1 MLRKVFRILFRSFLV
16 FMVLIIAFAIYFIFA
31 IIVPEPKIKDNSA
44 LKQERVQRSE
54 NFYTV
59 GNNWLRKNESG
70 LWELYVEGDGF
81 ERGAA
86 NGHLTKELAQ
96 FQEDAFI
103 RQIQILIP
111 DLNYLKFLKF
121 FVAYFNRHLPNNITE
136 EYKEEIYGISRFASD
151 KYDFVGPKYHRILNY
166 HGAHD
171 IGHAL
176 QDKNMTVGCTSFGV
190 WNDKSADGELLIGR
204 NFDFFSG
211 DEFAI
216 NKIVQ
221 FTNPKSG
228 YKFATITWAGFIGA
242 ASGMNEKGVTVTIN
256 AAKSQIP
263 TDAAT
268 PIALLAREILQYA
281 KNITEA
287 IAIAKKRNVFVSE
300 SILIGS
306 ASDNKAIIIEKTPT
320 AMDIYDANSNE
331 ILCSNHY
338 QGQHFANE
346 LSNLKNLNESSSLY
360 RKIRLQQ
367 LLSQKNKIDY
377 KQAAEILRDQKGINN
392 KNIGLGNEKAM
403 NQLIAHHGVIFKPK
417 KGLMWVSSAPYQCG
431 KFICYDLNVVF
442 KRFSK
447 LEEDQEIN
455 SDSLTIPADDFLK
468 SEGYKQYVRFKN
480 LKHYIQFI
488 TKAPG
493 YIFLSGRLESAF
505 VASNPESY
513 YTYQILG
520 DYYKS
525 KFNYETA
532 FNYYKKALVKEIASV
547 KEENQ
552 IKKDMMYCL
561 NHAKSQ
567 S

>member
-1 MLRKVFRILFRSFLV
+1 MLRKLGRITLKLFLGFLV
-16 FMVLIIAFAIYFIFA
+16 LLIGFVIYFAIA
-31 IIVPEPKIKDNSA
+31 VRVPEPEIADKSA
-44 LKQERVQRSE
+44 LTRERVQYSPT
-54 NFYTV
+54 FYKT
-59 GNNWLRKNESG
+59 GNSWLKKSESG

-103 RQIQILIP
+103 KQIQVLVP
-111 DLNYLKFLKF
+111 DLSYLKFLKY
-121 FVAYFNRHLPNNITE
+121 FVAFFNRNLPEHITE
-136 EYKEEIYGISRFASD
+136 EYKQEIYGISRFASD

-190 WNDKSADGELLIGR
+190 WNDKSADGELLLAR

-211 DEFAI
+211 DDFAK

-221 FTNPKSG
+221 FTNPKQG
-228 YKFATITWAGFIGA
+228 HKFATITWAGFIGA
-242 ASGMNEKGVTVTIN
+242 ASGMNEKGITVTIN
-256 AAKSQIP
+256 AAKSKIP

-281 KNITEA
+281 KTINEA
-287 IAIAKKRNVFVSE
+287 IEIAKKRDVFVSE

-306 ASDNKAIIIEKTPT
+306 ASDNKAIIIEKTPSG
-320 AMDIYDANSNE
+320 MDVYDANSNE

-338 QGQHFANE
+338 QGKEYSNQLANLNNQIESSTLYRRIRLKQLLNANE
-346 LSNLKNLNESSSLY
+346 T
-360 RKIRLQQ
+360 
-367 LLSQKNKIDY
+367 IDY
-377 KQAAEILRDQKGINN
+377 KKAAKILRNQKGLNE
-392 KNIGLGNEKAM
+392 KNIGMGNEKAM
-403 NQLIAHHGVIFKPK
+403 NQLLAHHGVIFKPK
-417 KGLMWVSSAPYQCG
+417 QHLMWVSTNPYQCG
-431 KFICYDLNVVF
+431 KFVCYNLKQVF
-442 KRFSK
+442 EQYKD
-447 LEEDQEIN
+447 LEEEKEITV
-455 SDSLTIPADDFLK
+455 DSLTIPADPFLK
-468 SEGYKQYVRFKN
+468 TQAYRQFVNFKN

-493 YIFLSGRLESAF
+493 YIYLDKKLENAFLES
-505 VASNPESY
+505 NPQSY

-525 KFNYETA
+525 KFNYRLA
-532 FNYYKKALVKEIASV
+532 FDYYKLALTKEIATK
-547 KEENQ
+547 KEEDQ
-552 IKKDMMYCL
+552 IKKDLVHCL
-561 NHAKSQ
+561 DKIPH
-567 S
+567 

>member
-1 MLRKVFRILFRSFLV
+1 MLKKTFRILFRSFLV
-16 FMVLIIAFAIYFIFA
+16 FICLLIAFAIYFVFA
-31 IIVPEPKIKDNSA
+31 IIIPEPKITDNSA

-59 GNNWLRKNESG
+59 GNNWLKKSESG
-70 LWELYVEGDGF
+70 LWELYVEGNGF

-103 RQIQILIP
+103 HQIQILIP
-111 DLNYLKFLKF
+111 DLNYLKFLKY
-121 FVAYFNRHLPNNITE
+121 FVAYFNRHLPDNITE

-190 WNDKSADGELLIGR
+190 WNEKSSDGELLIAR

-216 NKIVQ
+216 NKIVH
-221 FTNPKSG
+221 FTNPKQG

-242 ASGMNEKGVTVTIN
+242 ASGMNEKGITVTIN
-256 AAKSQIP
+256 AAKSEIP

-281 KNITEA
+281 KSINEA
-287 IAIAKKRNVFVSE
+287 IEIAKKRNVFVSE

-306 ASDNKAIIIEKTPT
+306 ASDNKAIIIEKTPSK
-320 AMDIYDANSNE
+320 MDIYDANSDQ

-338 QGQHFANE
+338 QGKEFSAE

-360 RKIRLQQ
+360 RKIRLKQ
-367 LLSQKNKIDY
+367 LLSQNDKIDHL
-377 KQAAEILRDQKGINN
+377 KAAEILRDQKGINN

-417 KGLMWVSSAPYQCG
+417 SGLMWVSTNPYQCG
-431 KFICYDLNVVF
+431 EFICYDLNKVF
-442 KRFSK
+442 KKYTK
-447 LEEDQEIN
+447 LEEDEEIFI
-455 SDSLTIPADDFLK
+455 DSLTIPEDNFLRT
-468 SEGYKQYVRFKN
+468 EAYKQFLNFKN
-480 LKHYIQFI
+480 LKYYIQFI
-488 TKAPG
+488 TKDPG
-493 YIFLSGRLESAF
+493 FIYLNGKLEKAF
-505 VASNPESY
+505 VESNPQSY

-552 IKKDMMYCL
+552 IKKDMMYCFHRL
-561 NHAKSQ
+561 NSHS
-567 S
+567 

>member
-1 MLRKVFRILFRSFLV
+1 MLKKIFRITFKSFLV
-16 FMVLIIAFAIYFIFA
+16 FILLLLCFAVYFIIAIQI
-31 IIVPEPKIKDNSA
+31 PEPKIADISP
-44 LKQERVQRSE
+44 LKQERVQHSE
-54 NFYTV
+54 NFYKV
-59 GNNWLRKNESG
+59 GKSWLKKSNSG

-103 RQIQILIP
+103 HQIQILIP

-121 FVAYFNRHLPNNITE
+121 FVAYFNRHLPDNIIE
-136 EYKEEIYGISRFASD
+136 EYKQEIYGISRFASD

-190 WNDKSADGELLIGR
+190 WNDKSADGELLIAR

-211 DEFAI
+211 DEFAQ

-242 ASGMNEKGVTVTIN
+242 ASGMNEKGITVTIN
-256 AAKSQIP
+256 AAKSEIP

-268 PIALLAREILQYA
+268 PIALVAREILQYS
-281 KNITEA
+281 KNINEA
-287 IAIAKKRNVFVSE
+287 IAIAKKRKVFVSE
-300 SILIGS
+300 SILVGS
-306 ASDNKAIIIEKTPT
+306 GFENKAIIIEKTPT
-320 AMDIYDANSNE
+320 DIDVYDANSNE

-338 QGQHFANE
+338 QGKEFEKN
-346 LSNLKNLNESSSLY
+346 LSNLKNMAESSSLY
-360 RKIRLQQ
+360 RKIRLKQ
-367 LLSQKNKIDY
+367 LLNENKTIDY
-377 KQAAEILRDQKGINN
+377 LKAAEILRNQKGING

-417 KGLMWVSSAPYQCG
+417 SGLMWVSTNPYQCG
-431 KFICYDLNVVF
+431 KFICYNLNSVF
-442 KRFSK
+442 K
-447 LEEDQEIN
+447 EHANIDEDEEIN
-455 SDSLTIPADDFLK
+455 VDSLTIPEDAFLK
-468 SEGYKQYVRFKN
+468 TEAYSNYVKFKQI
-480 LKHYIQFI
+480 KHYIHFI

-493 YIFLSGRLESAF
+493 YIYLSPKFETAF
-505 VASNPESY
+505 IASNPESY
-513 YTYQILG
+513 YTYEILA
-520 DYYKS
+520 DYYRS

-532 FNYYKKALVKEIASV
+532 FAYYKKALVKEIASV

-552 IKKDMMYCL
+552 IKKDLMFCFNKL
-561 NHAKSQ
+561 H
-567 S
+567 

>member
-1 MLRKVFRILFRSFLV
+1 MLKKIFRILFRSFLV
-16 FMVLIIAFAIYFIFA
+16 FIVLILCFAVYFIIA
-31 IIVPEPKIKDNSA
+31 IQIPEPKIADKSA
-44 LKQERVQRSE
+44 LKQERVKRSE

-59 GNNWLRKNESG
+59 GNNWLRKSESG
-70 LWELYVEGDGF
+70 LWELYVEGNGF

-96 FQEDAFI
+96 IQEDAFI
-103 RQIQILIP
+103 HQIQILIP
-111 DLNYLKFLKF
+111 DLNYLKFLKY
-121 FVAYFNRHLPNNITE
+121 FVAYFNRHLPDNITE

-190 WNDKSADGELLIGR
+190 WNDKSADGELLIAR

-211 DEFAI
+211 DEFAV

-221 FTNPKSG
+221 FTNPKQG

-242 ASGMNEKGVTVTIN
+242 ASGMNEKGITVTIN

-281 KNITEA
+281 KNINEA

-300 SILIGS
+300 SILVGS
-306 ASDNKAIIIEKTPT
+306 ASDNKAIIIEKTPS
-320 AMDIYDANSNE
+320 AMDIYEAGGDE
-331 ILCSNHY
+331 ITCSNHY
-338 QGQHFANE
+338 QGKEFANE
-346 LSNLKNLNESSSLY
+346 FSNLKNLNESSSLY
-360 RKIRLQQ
+360 RKIRLTQ
-367 LLSQKNKIDY
+367 LLGEQKKIDY
-377 KQAAEILRDQKGINN
+377 LEAAKILRDQKGING

-417 KGLMWVSSAPYQCG
+417 SGLMWVSTAPYQCG
-431 KFICYDLNVVF
+431 KFVCYDLNKIF
-442 KRFSK
+442 RDYSK
-447 LEEDQEIN
+447 LEEDEEIMT
-455 SDSLTIPADDFLK
+455 DSLTIPADPFLK
-468 SEGYKQYVRFKN
+468 SEGYRQFVRFKN

-493 YIFLSGRLESAF
+493 YIYLSGKFEKAF
-505 VASNPESY
+505 IESNPQSY

-520 DYYKS
+520 DYFRS
-525 KFNYETA
+525 KYNYNTA
-532 FNYYKKALVKEIASV
+532 FNYYKRALIQEVASV

-552 IKKDMMYCL
+552 IKKDMMVCYHHL
-561 NHAKSQ
+561 SKK
-567 S
+567 

>member
-1 MLRKVFRILFRSFLV
+1 MLRKSGRIALRTFLV
-16 FMVLIIAFAIYFIFA
+16 FLVLLIGFVIYFAFAVY
-31 IIVPEPKIKDNSA
+31 VPDPEIADRSA
-44 LKQERVQRSE
+44 LTRERVQYSE
-54 NFYTV
+54 TFYKT
-59 GNNWLRKNESG
+59 GNNCLKKSNSG

-96 FQEDAFI
+96 YQEDAFI
-103 RQIQILIP
+103 KQIQVLVP
-111 DLNYLKFLKF
+111 NLDYLKFLKY
-121 FVAYFNRHLPNNITE
+121 FVAFFNRHLPDHITE
-136 EYKEEIYGISRFASD
+136 EYKQEIYGISRFASD

-190 WNDKSADGELLIGR
+190 WGDKSADGELLIAR

-211 DEFAI
+211 DDFAR

-221 FTNPKSG
+221 FTNPKQG

-242 ASGMNEKGVTVTIN
+242 ASGMNEQGITVTIN
-256 AAKSQIP
+256 AAKSKIP

-281 KNITEA
+281 KNIAEA
-287 IAIAKKRNVFVSE
+287 IEIAKKRDIFVSE

-306 ASDNKAIIIEKTPT
+306 ANDNKAIIIEKMPT
-320 AMDIYDANSNE
+320 GMDVYDANSNE

-338 QGQHFANE
+338 QGKEFRND
-346 LSNLKNLNESSSLY
+346 LRNLNNMIESSSLY
-360 RKIRLQQ
+360 RRIRLKQ
-367 LLSQKNKIDY
+367 LLDEKEKVDH
-377 KQAAEILRDQKGINN
+377 KKAAQILRNQNGINE

-417 KGLMWVSSAPYQCG
+417 QHLMWVSTNPYQCG
-431 KFICYDLNVVF
+431 KFVCYDLKDAFEKF
-442 KRFSK
+442 KNM
-447 LEEDQEIN
+447 EEDIEITV
-455 SDSLTIPADDFLK
+455 DSFAIETDPFLK
-468 SEGYKQYVRFKN
+468 TRAYRDYVNFKN

-493 YIFLSGRLESAF
+493 FIYLNGKLEKAFLESNA
-505 VASNPESY
+505 ESY
-513 YTYQILG
+513 YTYQVLG
-520 DYYKS
+520 DYYRTRYDY
-525 KFNYETA
+525 NTA
-532 FNYYKKALVKEIASV
+532 LNYYKKALVKEIATK
-547 KEENQ
+547 KEEDQ
-552 IKKDMMYCL
+552 IKHDLVFCL
-561 NHAKSQ
+561 NKISRH
-567 S
+567 

>member
-1 MLRKVFRILFRSFLV
+1 LV
-16 FMVLIIAFAIYFIFA
+16 FIVLLVAFAIYFIFA
-31 IIVPEPKIKDNSA
+31 IIIPEPKIADNSA

-59 GNNWLRKNESG
+59 GNNWLRKSESG

-103 RQIQILIP
+103 HQIQVLIP
-111 DLNYLKFLKF
+111 DLNYLKFLKY
-121 FVAYFNRHLPNNITE
+121 FVAYFNRHLPDNITE
-136 EYKEEIYGISRFASD
+136 EYKQEIYGISRFASD

-190 WNDKSADGELLIGR
+190 WNDKSADGELLIAR

-211 DEFAI
+211 DEFAL
-216 NKIVQ
+216 NKIVH
-221 FTNPKSG
+221 FTNPKHG

-242 ASGMNEKGVTVTIN
+242 ASGMNEKGITVTIN

-281 KNITEA
+281 KNINEA
-287 IAIAKKRNVFVSE
+287 VEIAKKRNVFVSE

-338 QGQHFANE
+338 QGKEFANE
-346 LSNLKNLNESSSLY
+346 FSNLKNLNESSSLY
-360 RKIRLQQ
+360 RKIRLKQ
-367 LLSQKNKIDY
+367 LLSQQTKIDY
-377 KQAAEILRDQKGINN
+377 KEAAAILRNQKGIND

-417 KGLMWVSSAPYQCG
+417 QGLMWVSTAPYQCG
-431 KFICYDLNVVF
+431 EFVCYDLNKVF
-442 KRFSK
+442 KKYSK
-447 LEEDQEIN
+447 LEEDEEI
-455 SDSLTIPADDFLK
+455 SCDSLTIPADEFLK
-468 SEGYKQYVRFKN
+468 SEGYKQYVQFKN
-480 LKHYIQFI
+480 LKSYIQFI

-493 YIFLSGRLESAF
+493 SIFLAGKFESAF
-505 VASNPESY
+505 VKSNPESY
-513 YTYQILG
+513 YTYQILA

-525 KFNYETA
+525 KFNYKTA
-532 FNYYKKALVKEIASV
+532 FDYYKKALMKEVATI

-552 IKKDMMYCL
+552 IKKDMMYCFHHL
-561 NHAKSQ
+561 PAK
-567 S
+567 